1 MSFLLLRQKDQL
13 RKLSETLPK
22 LSISLPKDRSIGR
35 VWKLSETLPK
45 LSISLPKGRSIGR
58 VWKLSETLPKLSIS
72 LPKGRSIGR
81 VSGFVPDAATLGSS
95 VIEFLLGQVLIF
107 FLWFRTFFPKRIS
120 VGFFTGGWFW
130 DTLKNPTMDF
140 RL

>member
-13 RKLSETLPK
+13 RELSETLP
-22 LSISLPKDRSIGR
+22 
-35 VWKLSETLPK
+35 E

-58 VWKLSETLPKLSIS
+58 VWKLSETLPK
-72 LPKGRSIGR
+72 GR

-107 FLWFRTFFPKRIS
+107 FVVSNFFFEEDLRRIS
-120 VGFFTGGWFW
+120 HRGWFW

>member
-13 RKLSETLPK
+13 RELSETL
-22 LSISLPKDRSIGR
+22 
-35 VWKLSETLPK
+35 SE

-58 VWKLSETLPKLSIS
+58 VWKLSETLPK
-72 LPKGRSIGR
+72 GR

-120 VGFFTGGWFW
+120 VGFLTGDGFG
-130 DTLKNPTMDF
+130 TRLKIQRWISGCEF
-140 RL
+140 

>member
-13 RKLSETLPK
+13 RELSETL
-22 LSISLPKDRSIGR
+22 
-35 VWKLSETLPK
+35 SE

-58 VWKLSETLPKLSIS
+58 VWKLSETLPELSIS

-107 FLWFRTFFPKRIS
+107 FLWFRTFFSKRIS
-120 VGFFTGGWFW
+120 VGFLTGDGFG
-130 DTLKNPTMDF
+130 TRLKIQRWISGCEF
-140 RL
+140 